1 MDNNVVNELD
11 YLNSINYNL
20 VNIEGFLIFFVVL
33 ILCYV
38 VYKFFNIF
46 FK

>member
-33 ILCYV
+33 VLCYV

>member
-33 ILCYV
+33 LLCYV